1 MNDQSIKHNVLY
13 RMFCHMDINLLY
25 VCHQQEKWYIVII
38 YQSFKWLIF
47 IRFIVRLSY
56 FSLIVY
62 FIQFVILFY
71 ITKTVTSVSDYRI
84 PNRTSGASDDIVVR
98 TQYCIPSG
106 CGFESG

>member
-1 MNDQSIKHNVLY
+1 
-13 RMFCHMDINLLY
+13 MDINLLY

-38 YQSFKWLIF
+38 YQSFKWLIL

-62 FIQFVILFY
+62 FIQFY
-71 ITKTVTSVSDYRI
+71 SVSDYRI